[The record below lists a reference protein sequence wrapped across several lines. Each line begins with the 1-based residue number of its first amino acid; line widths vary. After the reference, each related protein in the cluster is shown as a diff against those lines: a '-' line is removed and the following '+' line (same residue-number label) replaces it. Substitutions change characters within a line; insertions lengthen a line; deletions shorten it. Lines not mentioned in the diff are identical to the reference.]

1 VKSREPHSRRRER
14 CRLTDT
20 AVLAQYLIGDRGAMT
35 YGLER
40 MTAERG
46 PAAAAGAIAAL
57 IVLSAGA
64 PAHASYQDGAFGF
77 FLLLYSLPVAILA
90 IFVTLLLWSQRVFT
104 RGWVVALYCAVFVA
118 AVLVLASMAA
128 KDSTSVVYV
137 LVGELILLL
146 PVLLPAI
153 LQYARAGQ

>member
-1 VKSREPHSRRRER
+1 VKSHEEYGIGRER
-14 CRLTDT
+14 CSLTDA
-20 AVLAQYLIGDRGAMT
+20 AVLAQYLIGDRGVMT
-35 YGLER
+35 DGLEG
-40 MTAERG
+40 MTSERK
-46 PAAAAGAIAAL
+46 PEAVAGGAAL
-57 IVLSAGA
+57 MVLSAGA

-137 LVGELILLL
+137 LVGESILLL

-153 LQYARAGQ
+153 LQYARADR

>member
-1 VKSREPHSRRRER
+1 
-14 CRLTDT
+14 LTD
-20 AVLAQYLIGDRGAMT
+20 AAILAQYLIGDRGMIT
-35 YGLER
+35 CGFER
-40 MTAERG
+40 MTSER
-46 PAAAAGAIAAL
+46 GAIAAAVGGAL
-57 IVLSAGA
+57 IILAAGT

-104 RGWVVALYCAVFVA
+104 RGWVVAVYCAVFVA
-118 AVLVLASMAA
+118 AVLVLANMAA

-137 LVGELILLL
+137 LVGESILLL

-153 LQYARAGQ
+153 LQYARAGRPDSDVPV